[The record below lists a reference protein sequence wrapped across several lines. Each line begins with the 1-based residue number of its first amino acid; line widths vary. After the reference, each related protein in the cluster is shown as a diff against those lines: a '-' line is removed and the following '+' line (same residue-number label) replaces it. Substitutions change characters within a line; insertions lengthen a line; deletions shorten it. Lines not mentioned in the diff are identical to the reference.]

1 MAFHAFGKQ
10 GSQVLRE
17 IGIIEG
23 VFNVFPF
30 PEPRI
35 KLHVDQCTGDR
46 AVAEPLLYLE
56 QVGTG
61 LVVVKRMSMPEG
73 VETVSPFIPAQFMQT
88 VFEHL
93 LESAFADMGTR
104 PLAWE
109 KPVIRFCTAAALL
122 PVLPED
128 VPEPY
133 RKLNFSGVTALAH
146 FFRDRDRAVG
156 KRDITETKCSDFGEP
171 ERCAVGNG
179 KFSLMFQVLC
189 IKDQMHDIFFR
200 RDFREW
206 VVHLAQRE
214 IIIREGPSENK
225 AEILFQGT
233 VIDVDRSR
241 CIAKTS
247 VFFTAFEVQKK

>member
-1 MAFHAFGKQ
+1 M
-10 GSQVLRE
+10 
-17 IGIIEG
+17 
-23 VFNVFPF
+23 FPF

-93 LESAFADMGTR
+93 LESAFADMGTG

-122 PVLPED
+122 PVLPEN

-156 KRDITETKCSDFGEP
+156 KRDITETKCSDFGES

-189 IKDQMHDIFFR
+189 IKDQMHDIF
-200 RDFREW
+200 
-206 VVHLAQRE
+206 L
-214 IIIREGPSENK
+214 
-225 AEILFQGT
+225 
-233 VIDVDRSR
+233 
-241 CIAKTS
+241 
-247 VFFTAFEVQKK
+247 